1 MCSAKVANHVTNCGD
16 PWHDEERIKQT
27 RPHETRGVR
36 QVVPP
41 KVSAA
46 QRESAIL
53 NSALAAAVEKVIIM
67 IIIIIMI
74 MIIIIIIM
82 IVIIMIVIMK
92 QLMKIMKIVI
102 MMIIIIIIV
111 VILLMM
117 ITILGPRPGHRAA
130 GPEAWARRGELPIP
144 GSRRGGRAGQKSFK
158 T

>member
-1 MCSAKVANHVTNCGD
+1 
-16 PWHDEERIKQT
+16 
-27 RPHETRGVR
+27 
-36 QVVPP
+36 
-41 KVSAA
+41 
-46 QRESAIL
+46 
-53 NSALAAAVEKVIIM
+53 
-67 IIIIIMI
+67 
-74 MIIIIIIM
+74 M

-102 MMIIIIIIV
+102 MMIIIIV